1 MSRTVLFLIRPLSA
15 LLCLGVLTSAC
26 GDAGSGPGPTPPG
39 STDTVAPTTVA
50 SPAGG
55 LFNSPR
61 TVTLTCDDG
70 TGSGCEATYYTL
82 DGSAPTTRSIRY
94 SAFVMVEAS
103 ATLRFFSVD
112 HSGNSESAR
121 SAEFVVDVDPP
132 VVSASPGS
140 GTHDAPLIVTLTCD
154 DGTGSG
160 CSRIHYTLDGAV
172 PSETSPLYSAPL
184 TLIAGAR
191 LRFIAMDRAGNASR
205 EGTELYSFDKG
216 GPASAATPRGGVFA
230 GPTQVALTCDDSGGS
245 GCASTRY
252 TLDGT
257 APTLDSPVYAGPLQ
271 LTTTTT
277 VRFFSMDTEG
287 NRGDL
292 VIETYVI
299 DTAPPTASATPRG
312 GTYSSA
318 QSVTLSCEDTGGAGC
333 VALHFTTD
341 GTSPT
346 TVSARYGQ
354 PLALSSS
361 TTLRFLAVDGAGNL
375 GPVVSEAYVID
386 TVPPTASAT
395 PRGGSYSSARS
406 VTLSC
411 DDTGGSGCSALHF
424 TTDGTSPTTASARYG
439 QPLAL
444 SSSTTLRFLAVDSAG
459 NLGPVVSEAYV
470 IDTVPP
476 TASAT
481 PRGGTYSS
489 AQSVTLSCED
499 TGGSGCSALH
509 FTTDG
514 SSPTT
519 ASARY
524 VQPLA
529 LSSSTTLRFL
539 AVDGAGNLGA
549 TVSEAYVIDTVPP
562 TASATPRGGT
572 YSSAQSVTLSCDD
585 TGGSG
590 CSALHF
596 TTDGTSPTT
605 ASARYA
611 QPLAL
616 SSSTT
621 LRFLAVDGAGNLG
634 ATVTETYSIMLAPT
648 TVAQPEGGLFR
659 TPQTVTLVCTDGA
672 GLACAG
678 TWYTLDD
685 SEPTPTTGTP
695 YTGPIS
701 LSSTTRLRFVS
712 RDSVGTLEASRLQVY
727 TFDVTAPLTQA
738 EPPGGTFNGPVTVR
752 LTCTDAPAG
761 CRETRYT
768 LDGTAVSSSSPLY
781 TAPIVLGRNT
791 TVNFK
796 SVDNVGNEEPGRQ
809 EIYTLPD
816 VANNASSQ
824 IDWLRGAADG
834 AQPMLPIN
842 GAIVTFVKPGVGDPT
857 SDGPGIF
864 LQAKQEGPA
873 IFVSVNPAGLVPP
886 PVAGDWVS
894 VRVNHLRTVNGL
906 RRASID
912 TSSYAV
918 LAKNFPVATLAQE
931 VSSVDLPLV
940 RDMFDSELISLQGVI
955 NGAFTPSGT
964 GHLQAPLTTSA
975 IPVGSSSAAQFR
987 LRMVATVNDTVELTP
1002 GCTVSLTSPL
1012 WHYVSASASTQPSL
1026 WVPEQLTSQTC
1037 PSPAVIE
1044 TKALS
1049 ATSVLVRFDRRLDA
1063 GSLLGSGA
1071 QFSIT
1076 ALGGLAVTGATLQS
1090 PTEVVLTTAPQTPRQ
1105 GYDLKVASTL
1115 RDRRGVGVQAP
1126 TNSGFFQGFSISA
1139 RLRITEVAPNMT
1151 GGRDLVELRVL
1162 QSGSVG
1168 GMTLLLDGGP
1178 APLATFPEVEVQA
1191 GDVIVMHLNPDLVQ
1205 EDAGPQSET
1214 LGRTEFPQAAFPA
1227 NHDSAWDFHSGAT
1240 VSLPTGNRV
1249 LRVRDAQGAVQDGL
1263 AVTVQSN
1270 TSAGFLGELQ
1280 TLQGQGQWSPTNC
1293 GGVPCTYST
1302 LPTAWS
1308 VSVSWSSAFVST
1320 GKQITLGRVTSV
1332 DSNSASDWAVGTGT
1346 FGLVNP

>member
-1 MSRTVLFLIRPLSA
+1 M
-15 LLCLGVLTSAC
+15 SAC
-26 GDAGSGPGPTPPG
+26 GDAGLGPGPTPPG

-94 SAFVMVEAS
+94 SDFVMVEAS

-112 HSGNSESAR
+112 RAGNSESAR

-230 GPTQVALTCDDSGGS
+230 GPMQVALTCDDSGGS

-333 VALHFTTD
+333 SALHFTTD
-341 GTSPT
+341 GTTPT
-346 TVSARYGQ
+346 TASARYGQ

-395 PRGGSYSSARS
+395 PRGGSYSSAQS

-411 DDTGGSGCSALHF
+411 EDTGGAGCSALHF
-424 TTDGTSPTTASARYG
+424 TTDGTTPTTASARYG
-439 QPLAL
+439 
-444 SSSTTLRFLAVDSAG
+444 
-459 NLGPVVSEAYV
+459 
-470 IDTVPP
+470 
-476 TASAT
+476 
-481 PRGGTYSS
+481 
-489 AQSVTLSCED
+489 
-499 TGGSGCSALH
+499 
-509 FTTDG
+509 
-514 SSPTT
+514 
-519 ASARY
+519 
-524 VQPLA
+524 QPLA

-964 GHLQAPLTTSA
+964 GHIQAPLTTSA